1 MKGPIQASQRDRQ
14 TTFAVA
20 LDPDLLRPLTNLKRD
35 QVWGASLKLDELD
48 ELDELDDL
56 GRRIERASTY
66 SSRRGGHGGRPS
78 VVSKPTQPAVFSTV
92 IRV

>member
-35 QVWGASLKLDELD
+35 QVWGASL

-56 GRRIERASTY
+56 GRRIERATTTRVGGAATAAAPPLSRNRLSQR
-66 SSRRGGHGGRPS
+66 SSRR
-78 VVSKPTQPAVFSTV
+78 
-92 IRV
+92 

>member
-48 ELDELDDL
+48 ELDDL